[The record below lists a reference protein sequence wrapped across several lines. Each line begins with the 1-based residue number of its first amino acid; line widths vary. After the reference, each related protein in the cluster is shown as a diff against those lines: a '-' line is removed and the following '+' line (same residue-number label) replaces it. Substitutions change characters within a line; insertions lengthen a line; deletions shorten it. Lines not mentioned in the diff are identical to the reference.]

1 MTETTCQEG
10 LQASG
15 QLRVRDLGR
24 VGPSASCKG
33 SCHGVLPMVASSFGP
48 WGCGQAVCV
57 MKLACVTSPC
67 RQQCFPTSMGWQHD
81 DQIPWPTHV
90 IHDPNSRIAA
100 AIMLRGIAPSAKC
113 PSLQRSL
120 SLHLHFLP
128 QCHLGLKLGRKLARQ
143 NVNNTGI
150 GS

>member
-1 MTETTCQEG
+1 M
-10 LQASG
+10 
-15 QLRVRDLGR
+15 
-24 VGPSASCKG
+24 
-33 SCHGVLPMVASSFGP
+33 
-48 WGCGQAVCV
+48 GC
-57 MKLACVTSPC
+57 
-67 RQQCFPTSMGWQHD
+67 QHD